1 MNKKL
6 PRHLLSTTKHLHKET
21 KTTKRMKKS
30 FHFGVLLI
38 TLLTYLISFSLC
50 ASVPQKLAPTINLA
64 NSFKEVN
71 STLFMKHV
79 ILFLLKLENSNLF
92 FLKQKEFRIFLYLFY
107 FK

>member
-1 MNKKL
+1 
-6 PRHLLSTTKHLHKET
+6 
-21 KTTKRMKKS
+21 MKKS

-71 STLFMKHV
+71 STLVYEARYFVPTETGKFEFILPKTKGV
-79 ILFLLKLENSNLF
+79 SYFPLFILF
-92 FLKQKEFRIFLYLFY
+92 
-107 FK
+107 